1 MNSFRDKQQKPYRF
15 RSETSGT
22 PGYQKVAKNKHHIF
36 ESQGP
41 TGKTRGNSVQL
52 VEKYLSLGR
61 EAFALGDSVLSE
73 YFFEYVEHYQ
83 RTSHDLN
90 CFKSEEASA
99 SLNGDPKKR
108 DPLQGDGIKE
118 HIHVAKDQA
127 QLSKDLPP
135 SATEPNHVPKEHT
148 PISTEHSPLFKDQ
161 CHTGEDTVKKP
172 PRNYR
177 RRPLRSGE
185 AREKNATGGIILP
198 VSVSEDEC

>member
-1 MNSFRDKQQKPYRF
+1 MNSFRDKQHGSYRF
-15 RSETSGT
+15 RSGNSEAQ
-22 PGYQKVAKNKHHIF
+22 GYQKVAKNKHHIF

-61 EAFALGDSVLSE
+61 EASAVGDTVLSE

-90 CFKSEEASA
+90 SFKQEESVTV
-99 SLNGDPKKR
+99 LNGDQKKR
-108 DPLQGDGIKE
+108 DPVQGEGLRD
-118 HIHVAKDQA
+118 HIHG
-127 QLSKDLPP
+127 SKDHAPI
-135 SATEPNHVPKEHT
+135 TKDHT
-148 PISTEHSPLFKDQ
+148 PIAKDHIHGSKDHPQISKDQ
-161 CHTGEDTVKKP
+161 PQTLEDTTRKT

-185 AREKNATGGIILP
+185 VREKNTAGGIILP
-198 VSVSEDEC
+198 VSVSEDEG